1 MPLDYG
7 EFRQEFSPGPRAE
20 TKINQTRPSVV
31 LALVIVSPSLLR
43 ALLSLLPRLD
53 HACSLSTVVFYLYS
67 PYYLK
72 GACVCVRV
80 PREKVWQEM
89 CPRDKP
95 THGGFKMAVIS
106 SVLLASAE
114 LTERGAAPYLDG
126 LLSGFTR
133 GFHESLS
140 HFTLSYISPL
150 SSLFVIRTR
159 IYEHSLLLEKSSA
172 SVQPT

>member
-1 MPLDYG
+1 M
-7 EFRQEFSPGPRAE
+7 
-20 TKINQTRPSVV
+20 
-31 LALVIVSPSLLR
+31 
-43 ALLSLLPRLD
+43 
-53 HACSLSTVVFYLYS
+53 
-67 PYYLK
+67 
-72 GACVCVRV
+72 CVRV

-106 SVLLASAE
+106 SVLLASAD

-150 SSLFVIRTR
+150 SSLFVIRNR
-159 IYEHSLLLEKSSA
+159 IHEHFSSSGEKLCFRSTYLEKNRPFLHLYSSLIFILNFCLKLGHILRFCIFD
-172 SVQPT
+172 SVFYAFVLNKITSIVFILEVVFI